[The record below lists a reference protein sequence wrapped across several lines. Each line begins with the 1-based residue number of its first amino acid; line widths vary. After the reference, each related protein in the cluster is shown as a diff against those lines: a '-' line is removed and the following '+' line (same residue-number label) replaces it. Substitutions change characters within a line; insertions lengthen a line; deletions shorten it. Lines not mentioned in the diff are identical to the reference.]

1 MKPPLQHPELVLHQ
15 LDRAA
20 EAIRKNDPSLAI
32 HHLGNAVLMLKQAI
46 ARPRPAKRRAV
57 A

>member
-1 MKPPLQHPELVLHQ
+1 VKPPLQHPELVLHQ